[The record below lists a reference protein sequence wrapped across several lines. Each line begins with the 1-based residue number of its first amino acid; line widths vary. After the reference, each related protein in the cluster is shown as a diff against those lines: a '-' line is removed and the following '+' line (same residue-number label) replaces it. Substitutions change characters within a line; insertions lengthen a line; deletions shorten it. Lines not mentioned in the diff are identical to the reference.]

1 MNKLWIVTFET
12 FLRQIKSWGFVM
24 LVIGPFL
31 MFGITVG
38 AGYLGGKSGGTSDEI
53 AVISQQSQLRDG
65 FAKANKDVVMNNV
78 TDKKTATK
86 KMDANKLAGYLVLKI
101 DNNRVT
107 GQYFGTKSLSSNL
120 KVKVNSYLNQIQQ
133 QLNLTNAQLSKQ
145 QLQSLQQK
153 SQLKETIQEK
163 AGTNNLVKTISYWI
177 TVMMVYIILIT
188 YTTITAQ
195 EIASEKGTKIMEIIF
210 SSTTAI
216 KYFLGKI
223 FGILLVILTQIL
235 IYLVGGWGIYIFA
248 QNSSLTKGFLKQY
261 NALITSVLHNIL
273 SINLLYLLL
282 GVVIYTVLAAFSGAL
297 VAKAEDASKAAQP
310 VIMLNLLAFFITF
323 PFQNNLDSIIV
334 KILSYVPFF
343 SSYFMP
349 MRIINNDA
357 SGMEIILSLL
367 VLIVSIILL
376 SMYIGKIYQGLML
389 QTDDSSFWKRFKR
402 GISYNK

>member
-1 MNKLWIVTFET
+1 
-12 FLRQIKSWGFVM
+12 M
-24 LVIGPFL
+24 LVIRPFL

>member
-53 AVISQQSQLRDG
+53 AVISQQSQLREG
-65 FAKANKDVVMNNV
+65 FAKANKDDVMNSV

-86 KMDANKLAGYLVLKI
+86 KMDANELAGYLVLKI

-120 KVKVNSYLNQIQQ
+120 KVKVNSYLNQVQQ
-133 QLNLTNAQLSKQ
+133 QLNLTNAQLSTQ
-145 QLQSLQQK
+145 QMQSLQQK
-153 SQLKETIQEK
+153 FQLKETIQK
-163 AGTNNLVKTISYWI
+163 KTGTNNLAKTISYWI

-235 IYLVGGWGIYIFA
+235 IYLAGGWGIYIFA

-261 NALITSVLHNIL
+261 NTLITSVLHNIL

-323 PFQNNLDSIIV
+323 PFQNNLSSIVV

>member
-1 MNKLWIVTFET
+1 
-12 FLRQIKSWGFVM
+12 M

-216 KYFLGKI
+216 KYFLEKI

>member
-1 MNKLWIVTFET
+1 
-12 FLRQIKSWGFVM
+12 M

>member
-216 KYFLGKI
+216 KYFLEKI

>member
-248 QNSSLTKGFLKQY
+248 QNSSLTR
-261 NALITSVLHNIL
+261 
-273 SINLLYLLL
+273 
-282 GVVIYTVLAAFSGAL
+282 AF
-297 VAKAEDASKAAQP
+297 
-310 VIMLNLLAFFITF
+310 
-323 PFQNNLDSIIV
+323 
-334 KILSYVPFF
+334 
-343 SSYFMP
+343 
-349 MRIINNDA
+349 
-357 SGMEIILSLL
+357 
-367 VLIVSIILL
+367 
-376 SMYIGKIYQGLML
+376 
-389 QTDDSSFWKRFKR
+389 
-402 GISYNK
+402 

>member
-248 QNSSLTKGFLKQY
+248 QNSLLTKGFLKQY

>member
-1 MNKLWIVTFET
+1 M
-12 FLRQIKSWGFVM
+12 
-24 LVIGPFL
+24 
-31 MFGITVG
+31 
-38 AGYLGGKSGGTSDEI
+38 
-53 AVISQQSQLRDG
+53 
-65 FAKANKDVVMNNV
+65 
-78 TDKKTATK
+78 
-86 KMDANKLAGYLVLKI
+86 
-101 DNNRVT
+101 
-107 GQYFGTKSLSSNL
+107 
-120 KVKVNSYLNQIQQ
+120 
-133 QLNLTNAQLSKQ
+133 
-145 QLQSLQQK
+145 
-153 SQLKETIQEK
+153 
-163 AGTNNLVKTISYWI
+163 
-177 TVMMVYIILIT
+177 
-188 YTTITAQ
+188 
-195 EIASEKGTKIMEIIF
+195 
-210 SSTTAI
+210 
-216 KYFLGKI
+216 
-223 FGILLVILTQIL
+223 
-235 IYLVGGWGIYIFA
+235 
-248 QNSSLTKGFLKQY
+248 
-261 NALITSVLHNIL
+261 
-273 SINLLYLLL
+273 LYLLL